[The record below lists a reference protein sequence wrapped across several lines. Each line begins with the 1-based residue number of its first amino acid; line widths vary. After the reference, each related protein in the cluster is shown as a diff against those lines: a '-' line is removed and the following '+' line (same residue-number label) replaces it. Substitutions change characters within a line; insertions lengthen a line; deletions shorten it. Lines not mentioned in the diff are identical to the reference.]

1 MFYRECGNYK
11 ATYREDM
18 AIFPIP
24 LDRWGIGVIL
34 FVAFIVVPVFPN
46 GLWEKILP
54 WSKDYCLSSIFLLF
68 LIYSLATLGL
78 NILTGYAGQLS
89 LGTAGF
95 MAVGAYTAYNLA
107 ARLEWLPLP
116 LVFLGAGLMTAAVGL
131 LFGIPSLRIKGFY
144 LAVATLAAQFTIE
157 WVITHWAWLSGE
169 NVLGSID
176 TPPMKMLGR
185 SIDTPIEKYFLTLS
199 IVVVLTIFAKNLVR
213 SKIGRAW
220 MSIRDMDVAS
230 EIIGVSQFRY
240 KLLAFAVSSFYVGV
254 AGALIGFCYLGSV
267 QVNEFEI
274 LLSFWILGM
283 VIIGGMGSILGSFL
297 GAGFIVLLPI
307 FINQFVRATA
317 GVMPSDFLTNLEL
330 MIFGGLVIFFLIVEP
345 YGLAR
350 LWMTIKDKLRLW
362 PFPY

>member
-1 MFYRECGNYK
+1 
-11 ATYREDM
+11 M

-24 LDRWGIGVIL
+24 LDRWGFGVIL
-34 FVAFIVVPVFPN
+34 VLAFLVVPLTAN
-46 GLWEKILP
+46 DYWLGSILIP
-54 WSKDYCLSSIFLLF
+54 F
-68 LIYSLATLGL
+68 LIYALATLGL
-78 NILTGYAGQLS
+78 NLLTGYAGQLS
-89 LGTAGF
+89 LGHAAF
-95 MAVGAYTAYNLA
+95 MAVGAYTAYNLS
-107 ARLEWLPLP
+107 ARLDLPIL
-116 LVFLGAGLMTAAVGL
+116 LCFLGGGLMTAAVGL
-131 LFGIPSLRIKGFY
+131 LFGIPSLKIKGFY

-157 WVITHWAWLSGE
+157 WVITHWAWVSGE
-169 NVLGSID
+169 NVLGAID
-176 TPPMKMLGR
+176 TPPMKMFGQA
-185 SIDTPIEKYFLTLS
+185 IDTPVEKYLLTLFV
-199 IVVVLTIFAKNLVR
+199 VVVLTLFAKNLVR

-240 KLLAFAVSSFYVGV
+240 KLLAFAVSSFYAGV
-254 AGALIGFCYLGSV
+254 AGALIAFCYLGAV
-267 QVNEFEI
+267 QITEFEL

-307 FINQFVRATA
+307 FINQFVRLTA
-317 GVMPSDFLTNLEL
+317 GMMPSDLLSNIEL
-330 MIFGGLVIFFLIVEP
+330 MIFGGLIIFFLIVEP